1 DAATQK
7 VQAYDG
13 RETAPETAR
22 GNRFMQGGK
31 AVAFKDAVNSGL
43 SVGTPGLLRMLEQ
56 VHGEHGKLAWARLFE
71 PAIQLAEQGF
81 EVSPRLHAMLDE
93 NAELRRQEGSAAY
106 FYDEKGRAWP
116 VGHVLKNAALAQVL
130 RDIAKNGQDAFY
142 QGTVARNMVDAVA
155 AHLVPGDLNLRDLAA
170 YRSIERQPL
179 CAPYKVYVLCG
190 VPP

>member
-1 DAATQK
+1 INPEIATGRGASQFTQAAHYMVSSANPLATQAGVGILAEGGSAADAIIAVQLVLNLVEPQSSGIGGGGFLIGYDAATQK

-71 PAIQLAEQGF
+71 PAIQLAE
-81 EVSPRLHAMLDE
+81 
-93 NAELRRQEGSAAY
+93 
-106 FYDEKGRAWP
+106 
-116 VGHVLKNAALAQVL
+116 
-130 RDIAKNGQDAFY
+130 
-142 QGTVARNMVDAVA
+142 
-155 AHLVPGDLNLRDLAA
+155 
-170 YRSIERQPL
+170 
-179 CAPYKVYVLCG
+179 
-190 VPP
+190 